1 MKAMLNCCS
10 VFKYKRLDEFISLS
24 NVVIHNDLSTSLLY
38 QIKPTNISCILS
50 LSYMLFDNG
59 NLNRCS
65 IGFIFAMA

>member
-1 MKAMLNCCS
+1 MLNCCS
-10 VFKYKRLDEFISLS
+10 VFKYKKLDEFISLS
-24 NVVIHNDLSTSLLY
+24 KAVIHNDLSKSLLF
-38 QIKPTNISCILS
+38 QIMSTYIRYILS

>member
-24 NVVIHNDLSTSLLY
+24 NVVIQNELSTSLLF
-38 QIKPTNISCILS
+38 QIKPTNISYILS
-50 LSYMLFDNG
+50 YIHFDSG